1 MVINY
6 HRDDNEEVSYY
17 DGNID
22 KKEDCKK
29 GYLSFLRR
37 SKSHENELRNA

>member
-17 DGNID
+17 DGDID

-29 GYLSFLRR
+29 EYLSFLRSR
-37 SKSHENELRNA
+37 KSHQNELRNT